1 MILPRGHSELED
13 GKNSNYCNTNTEE
26 VFTNNNIEQQQ
37 ISVGKEG
44 FRHAQ
49 QFYNNKIT
57 WNIRKIVLT
66 RARRKLYARKILGKP
81 RNITKYEEKR
91 LHKPSKE
98 RRESLV

>member
-1 MILPRGHSELED
+1 MYPLTKSKRLHLNTYGVF
-13 GKNSNYCNTNTEE
+13 KNIH
-26 VFTNNNIEQQQ
+26 NNIEQQQ